1 MSDNDEYKSGAEGIA
16 LLEKT
21 KWGTVKK
28 QRRITKLAGA
38 AKRGI
43 GKYMAERKE
52 KKEIYKEAY
61 KKAEKGAI
69 ISRARREARARYA
82 PKPKG
87 RGRGAGLFDLPS
99 GFAAP
104 TVMGESFLGKAP
116 KRRKAKRRKPI
127 KKKRSG
133 RRPVKRVEYYY

>member
-1 MSDNDEYKSGAEGIA
+1 MSNNDKFKSGAEGIA

-21 KWGTVKK
+21 KWGKVKK
-28 QRRITKLAGA
+28 KRRITKIAGA

-43 GKYMAERKE
+43 ERYLAERKE
-52 KKEIYKEAY
+52 KKEIYKAAY
-61 KKAEKGAI
+61 KQAEKGAI

-82 PKPKG
+82 PKPRG

-104 TVMGESFLGKAP
+104 TVMGESLLGGTPRRRKP
-116 KRRKAKRRKPI
+116 KKRRKAKRPRK
-127 KKKRSG
+127 
-133 RRPVKRVEYYY
+133 RRRYY